1 MLVQK
6 VLMFSLEIKLKFIQ
20 GRYELEIF
28 PFFKKIYESSIELDL
43 FIQVNNTKKLS
54 KDFGKTLIQPLDSNE
69 FIVLSNVRIYY
80 YKDSKRIDRFKS
92 DLNEFEGKQMAL
104 RKPYQEI
111 QFKFLFFKNI
121 GFEM

>member
-28 PFFKKIYESSIELDL
+28 PFFKKIYESSIELVL

-92 DLNEFEGKQMAL
+92 DFNEFEGKQMAL

-121 GFEM
+121 GLEM